1 MHWNGENA
9 YGILVGKCEG
19 KRPLGR
25 PDRVLELSIQ
35 TDLKRTRREGVD
47 WIRVPQDTTHRPA
60 FLYLVINL
68 RVS

>member
-1 MHWNGENA
+1 MPN
-9 YGILVGKCEG
+9 
-19 KRPLGR
+19 
-25 PDRVLELSIQ
+25 RVFELSIK
-35 TDLKRTRREGVD
+35 TDLKSTEREGVD